1 MYTFIVNPNAK
12 TSLGYQ
18 VWSSLEAILKEKNVN
33 YQVFFTKYQKHA
45 TRLAQKLTQES
56 GAKTLI
62 VLGGDGTVSYTH
74 LDVYKR
80 QTQAPSRFP
89 IRF

>member
-12 TSLGYQ
+12 TGLGYQ

-45 TRLAQKLTQES
+45 TRLAQETHS
-56 GAKTLI
+56 G
-62 VLGGDGTVSYTH
+62 
-74 LDVYKR
+74 KR
-80 QTQAPSRFP
+80 GKNFDR
-89 IRF
+89 IRRRWYDQ